1 MQELSEEERF
11 ILLLYGLG
19 FNDGEIADLL
29 KIVRRTVNYKRQRG
43 FEKVRKR
50 MEKNSMKKHKAVHKG
65 NGLLPYPVIV
75 SASQGDILAMNVVL
89 CHYEPYIARLSMRT
103 SINEYGN
110 PHTSVD
116 EDMRSR
122 LEAKLIEQVLNSK

>member
-1 MQELSEEERF
+1 M
-11 ILLLYGLG
+11 
-19 FNDGEIADLL
+19 
-29 KIVRRTVNYKRQRG
+29 T
-43 FEKVRKR
+43 
-50 MEKNSMKKHKAVHKG
+50 KNKAVHKG
-65 NGLLPYPVIV
+65 NGLLPYPIIV

-103 SINEYGN
+103 SIDEYGN

-122 LEAKLIEQVLNSK
+122 LEAKLIEQVLNFKVA